1 MNHFIIGTAGHID
14 HGKTSLVRALT
25 GTDTDVLKEE
35 KERKITIDI
44 GFAFLG
50 EDVTIIDVPGHEKFI
65 KNMVT
70 GVSTIDFVLFVIAA
84 DDGIMPQTKEHLDIL
99 RLLQIQ
105 DGIIVLS
112 KADKVEED
120 WIELVQDEI
129 SEYMQGS
136 FLENAEIVVTDSLSG
151 KGIDRIKQIIAEKKK
166 NKVKR
171 EDKGI
176 LRLPIDRVFSVKGF
190 GTIVTGTVL
199 SGQVREGDN
208 LVIQPLDKTVKIRG
222 LESHGKKVKSLKIGD
237 RAAINISGVS
247 STEVNRGDILSS
259 VGYLSPTYMVDAK
272 FFLLSNYKKDLKNRD
287 RVRVH
292 AGTNEVFGR
301 VAILD
306 KEKVKPGEEAFIQ
319 IRLEEEMSLSPKE
332 RYVLR
337 TYSPQVTIGGG
348 SIIRP
353 VQKKSK
359 RFDKELLT
367 LLKELEK
374 GQPEEVVEEI
384 LLQSKLE
391 PFTVPILAKKL
402 AKTDSEVK
410 QLVESLLKQET
421 IISIGKG
428 KNSLYF
434 HKVNIGLIGNN
445 IISQLEKFHESN
457 PFRTGLSKAEI
468 KNKISKIFNPA
479 LLDFILATLEKEE
492 KINIVLNTISLK
504 TFEIEL
510 TEELRI
516 KINSV
521 KSAFKNMGF
530 KPIPLND
537 YISSTSDN
545 FEPGEFKELLGM
557 MLSQNEIIK
566 ISEDMFVEKSNFE
579 FAKKEIT
586 NKINTNGEIKL
597 GEVSTLLDSSRKFM
611 VPFMEYLD
619 KIKFTVRNGDARVLY

>member
-120 WIELVQDEI
+120 WIELVTDEI

-151 KGIDRIKQIIAEKKK
+151 KGIERIKQIIKEKKK
-166 NKVKR
+166 SKVKR

-190 GTIVTGTVL
+190 GTIITGTVL
-199 SGQVREGDN
+199 SGQVKEGDN
-208 LVIQPLDKTVKIRG
+208 LVIQPLDKVVKIRG

-247 STEVNRGDILSS
+247 NTEVNRGDILSS
-259 VGYLSPTYMVDAK
+259 VGYLTPTYMVDAK
-272 FFLLSNYKKDLKNRD
+272 FFLLNNYKKDLKNRD

-319 IRLEEEMSLSPKE
+319 IRLEEQMSLSPKE

-353 VQKKSK
+353 IQKKSK
-359 RFDKELLT
+359 RFDKELIT

-391 PFTVPILAKKL
+391 PFTVQILAKKL
-402 AKTDSEVK
+402 AKTDNEVK
-410 QLVESLLKQET
+410 KLVESLLKQDI

-434 HKVNIGLIGNN
+434 HRINVGLIGNN

-468 KNKISKIFNPA
+468 KNKLSKIFNPA
-479 LLDFILATLEKEE
+479 LLDFILTTLEKEE
-492 KINIVLNTISLK
+492 VNIVLNTISLK

-510 TEELRI
+510 TEELKV

-521 KSAFKNMGF
+521 KSAFENMGF

-566 ISEDMFVEKSNFE
+566 ISEDMFVEKSNYE
-579 FAKKEIT
+579 FAKKAISD
-586 NKINTNGEIKL
+586 KIKENGEIKL

-619 KIKFTVRNGDARVLY
+619 KIKFTIRRDDGRVLY

>member
-25 GTDTDVLKEE
+25 GTDTDRLKEE
-35 KERKITIDI
+35 KERNITIDI

-50 EDVTIIDVPGHEKFI
+50 DDVTIIDVPGHEKFI

-99 RLLQIQ
+99 RLLQIK
-105 DGIIVLS
+105 DGIIILS

-120 WIELVQDEI
+120 WIELVSDEV
-129 SEYMQGS
+129 SEYMKGS
-136 FLENAEIVVTDSLSG
+136 FLEDAEIVVTDSLSG
-151 KGIDRIKQIIAEKKK
+151 KGIDRIKQIINEKKK
-166 NKVKR
+166 KKIKR

-190 GTIVTGTVL
+190 GTIITGTVL
-199 SGQVREGDN
+199 SGQVKEGDN
-208 LVIQPLDKTVKIRG
+208 LVIQPIDKVVKVRG
-222 LESHGKKVKSLKIGD
+222 LESHGKKVKQLKIGD

-247 STEVNRGDILSS
+247 NTEVNRGDILSS
-259 VGYLSPTYMVDAK
+259 VGYLTPTYMVDAK

-306 KEKVKPGEEAFIQ
+306 KEKVKSGEEAYIQ

-391 PFTVPILAKKL
+391 PFNIQTLAKKL
-402 AKTDSEVK
+402 AKTDNEVK
-410 QLVESLLKQET
+410 QLVENLLRQDI

-434 HKVNIGLIGNN
+434 HRINIGLIGNN
-445 IISQLEKFHESN
+445 IISQLEKFHKAN
-457 PFRTGLSKAEI
+457 PFRPGISKAEV

-479 LLDFILATLEKEE
+479 LLDFILNTLEKDNV
-492 KINIVLNTISLK
+492 NIVLNTISLK

-510 TEELRI
+510 TDELNA

-530 KPIPLND
+530 KPDPLNN
-537 YISSTSDN
+537 YINSTTDN
-545 FEPGEFKELLGM
+545 YEPGEFKELLGM

-566 ISEDMFVEKSNFE
+566 ITEEMYIEKSNFE
-579 FAKKEIT
+579 FAKKAISE
-586 NKINTNGEIKL
+586 KINTSGEIKL
-597 GEVSTLLDSSRKFM
+597 GEVSTILDSSRKFM

-619 KIKFTVRNGDARVLY
+619 KIKFTVRSGDARVLY